1 MTRKELYKKVK
12 SLNLAEEV
20 KKVFGDNYTRVSNA
34 DLEQLIAQKEAKS
47 KATCN
52 NADFKN
58 VVIRIVSVLQGSHV
72 IGADDAKFILEGF

>member
-1 MTRKELYKKVK
+1 MTRKELYDKVK

-34 DLEQLIAQKEAKS
+34 DLEQLIVQKEAKS

-58 VVIRIVSVLQGSHV
+58 VVIRIVSVLQGNHV
-72 IGADDAKFILEGF
+72 IEADDAKFIFEGF